1 MPVGDSKASHGARA
15 SLRCA
20 YGACAMRWRP
30 RRPSVLPVRRRC
42 WPERVQDRR
51 VRELAQV
58 QVQVQALEAAAPMQV
73 LAPGRGAA
81 AVVGEVPPP

>member
-1 MPVGDSKASHGARA
+1 MPVGDSKASQGARA

-20 YGACAMRWRP
+20 YGACAMRWRL

-58 QVQVQALEAAAPMQV
+58 QVQALEAAAPVQV

-81 AVVGEVPPP
+81 AVAEREAPPR